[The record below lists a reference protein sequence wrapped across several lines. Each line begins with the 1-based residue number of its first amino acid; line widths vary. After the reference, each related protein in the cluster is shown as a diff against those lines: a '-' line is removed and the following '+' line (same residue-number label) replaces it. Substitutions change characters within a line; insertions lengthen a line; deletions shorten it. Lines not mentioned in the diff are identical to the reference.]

1 MVTIK
6 KIIKIIKPYI
16 KCNTDLQRNADKEG
30 NKIKNQNAKLRNSA
44 IFRKS
49 IENLMNK
56 VDLNIV
62 TTSKQYFKQSFRP
75 AFKREKQFRNGAIVG
90 KKEKCKVNFDKP
102 IYTGTRILDLSKVL
116 IKDFPYNY
124 IKKKY
129 GDKTEIL
136 LRDTDSHSYKIEG
149 ENFYKD
155 SEEVKRYLTLV
166 ITKKIQNNTVMQIT

>member
-30 NKIKNQNAKLRNSA
+30 NKIKNQNAKLKSSV
-44 IFRKS
+44 IFGKS

-116 IKDFPYNY
+116 IKDFRYNY

-136 LRDTDSHSYKIEG
+136 LRDTDSHSYKTEG
-149 ENFYKD
+149 ETFYKD
-155 SEEVKRYLTLV
+155 SKEVKRYLTLV
-166 ITKKIQNNTVMQIT
+166 ITKKIQNITVMQIT